1 MVTLSGKIKQKGEI
15 GTIAQT
21 SIGRMGGV
29 GVTFVNKDGG
39 AKYVITTCG

>member
-1 MVTLSGKIKQKGEI
+1 MVTLSGKIKQKGE
-15 GTIAQT
+15 IAQT

-29 GVTFVNKDGG
+29 GVTFVNKDGD